1 VNQTPS
7 EDLSA
12 TSCESY
18 KPTSIVRAGVLFE
31 ASLVLVALGLGY
43 WLEQPALQN
52 LLEATPWENVLAVG
66 VGLLAT
72 VPMLAALV
80 VIRRLSWG
88 PVRRLCRLVDEHL
101 MPLFAD
107 ASLFGLLLLSLAA
120 GLGEEVLF
128 RGVLQNWFA
137 RWFGG
142 DLGSWGAL
150 LLVSLLFGCCH
161 WLNATY
167 AVFAFL
173 VGLYL
178 GIVYWLSGSLLCVV
192 VAHAVYDFVALVW
205 LLRLAAVEAEN
216 KKAVVPEDHRFCT

>member
-1 VNQTPS
+1 MNQIAS

-12 TSCESY
+12 ASDDLY
-18 KPTSIVRAGVLFE
+18 RPTSIVRVGVLFE

-52 LLEATPWENVLAVG
+52 LLSATPWENVLAVG

-80 VIRRLSWG
+80 IIRRLPWG
-88 PVRRLCRLVDEHL
+88 PVQRLCRLVDEHL
-101 MPLFAD
+101 MPLFSD
-107 ASLFGLLLLSLAA
+107 ASLIGLLLLSLAA

-128 RGVLQNWFA
+128 RGVLQDWFA
-137 RWFGG
+137 RWLGG
-142 DLGSWGAL
+142 DLGPWAAL
-150 LLVSLLFGCCH
+150 LLVSMLFGCCH
-161 WLNATY
+161 WLNAVY

-178 GIVYWLSGSLLCVV
+178 GMVYWLSGSLLSAV
-192 VAHAVYDFVALVW
+192 VAHAAYDFVALVW
-205 LLRLAAVEAEN
+205 LLRLAAMEAEN